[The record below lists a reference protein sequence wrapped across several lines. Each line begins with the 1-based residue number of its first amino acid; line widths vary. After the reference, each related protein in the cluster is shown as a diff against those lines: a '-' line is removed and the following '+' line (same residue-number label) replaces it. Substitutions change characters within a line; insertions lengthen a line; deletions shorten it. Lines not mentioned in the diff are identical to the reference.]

1 MCGRFTLTTDY
12 DTLEERFALKGGM
25 QLPLMPR
32 YNVAPTQE
40 VLSVVNDGQRNVGE
54 MMRWG
59 LIPSWAK
66 DPSIGN
72 RMINARAE
80 TLTTRPSFRTAFKKR
95 RCLIPADSFYEW
107 RRLNGSRRP
116 MRIMLK
122 SGEPFAFA
130 GLYETWKDPQGQSV
144 RSCTIITTDSN
155 TLIQPIHD
163 RMPVILPRDAE
174 AAWLDPVFEDTGALL
189 ELLVPYP
196 SEEMTAYEVSK
207 LVNSPRN
214 ESPEVIVP
222 AQSG

>member
-12 DTLEERFALKGGM
+12 DTLEERFSLKGGV
-25 QLPLMPR
+25 QLPLVPR
-32 YNVAPTQE
+32 YNIAPTQE
-40 VLSVVNDGQRNVGE
+40 VLSVVNDGQGNLGE

-80 TLTTRPSFRTAFKKR
+80 TLTTKPSFRTAFKKR

-130 GLYETWKDPQGQSV
+130 GLYETWKDPEGQSV

-155 TLIQPIHD
+155 TLIQPVHD

-174 AAWLDPVFEDTGALL
+174 VAWLDPGFEDTGALL

-207 LVNSPRN
+207 LVNSPHN
-214 ESPEVIVP
+214 ESPEVTAPV
-222 AQSG
+222 QSW